1 MIGKY
6 LRRKRKIK
14 VVGIRVW
21 KVGMIIGELLISE
34 IVICWFILS
43 MLHEQL
49 SAMLIHDQVIS
60 QESVISQYFSFIKI
74 SAYKTTKHSF
84 SKPHRPYRPK
94 PRHPSPLDSPPRS
107 LTSTHIQLTKKIKTY
122 INFPCKHKENFT
134 TIVPKQ

>member
-6 LRRKRKIK
+6 LRRNRKIK

-84 SKPHRPYRPK
+84 SKLRPK
-94 PRHPSPLDSPPRS
+94 PGHPSPLDSPPRS

-134 TIVPKQ
+134 TIVPK